1 MKLTIFEQYSIL
13 NNQIENIYSL
23 ISNSHKFFSVL
34 CSSVG
39 GISILLYSNKIEP
52 SNEFNYMYY
61 TLLILFALAIIWYRT
76 LLIYMYDLNQIADK
90 YDLFIKKNEIL
101 TGYQLS
107 YPLNIRRC
115 NIILPLALAIV
126 ILAIFLRY
134 LDYKSITGYVWMIFY
149 LVWFYWGFIRKID
162 LRIFKYL

>member
-76 LLIYMYDLNQIADK
+76 LLTYMYDLNQIADK

-134 LDYKSITGYVWMIFY
+134 LDYKSITGYLWMIFY